1 MVSII
6 QWAQLRQQL
15 LHLGSFGGN
24 RFSSSNL
31 CPYCMRR
38 TQFLTSLVLWYL
50 RFHQYLGMQHLSC
63 GLFSQLRV
71 AQISHICW
79 TSLARWTLL
88 FANHLN
94 ALLEGSITEY
104 ICSRMLQAR
113 TSLPMMR
120 TLADVNFGVAKQMLP
135 IHRWLVTCSNSLQLE
150 LPWK

>member
-6 QWAQLRQQL
+6 QWAQLRPQL

-24 RFSSSNL
+24 RFSNSNL
-31 CPYCMRR
+31 CLYCMRR
-38 TQFLTSLVLWYL
+38 TQFSTYLVLWYL
-50 RFHQYLGMQHLSC
+50 RFHQYPGMQHLSC

-104 ICSRMLQAR
+104 ICSRMPQAR
-113 TSLPMMR
+113 IFSPMMW
-120 TLADVNFGVAKQMLP
+120 TLADVNYGVAQQTPP
-135 IHRWLVTCSNSLQLE
+135 IHRWLVTCSNSLRLE
-150 LPWK
+150 RRWR